1 MVKSG
6 SNAKL
11 YIQGWD
17 TMYPN
22 QAAGREWQ
30 TYTSDISISFQKQYP
45 SIQGH
50 LENEEIHVTAEDKER
65 WDNLEVEL
73 NEGSFIEI
81 GENNTISVKTTNSIS
96 FDEETVP
103 TTKAV
108 YLGMSNTLTDAQT
121 YADEAVTGHRNQSG
135 IHTSSDL
142 QNKWN
147 NHVDDDTI
155 HVTQTEKDKWNN
167 IVIPEIPQPIVYT
180 EGNNIAI
187 SDDNII
193 SVVTTDVLDNSDA
206 IPTSKAVY
214 DTFYEDKS
222 FNNFNTAIYTA
233 KADTVGT
240 VVLSKKHFIS
250 GGRITKVEIP
260 HGNTREDLD
269 NGEGG
274 YLVIEVFAEDT
285 TQADGYDKTN
295 PIHRYYADE
304 YYAYKN
310 RLNEGKYEWT
320 FNNTECI
327 IPNDYKVVHLSLVI
341 QNTTIPAVGSNNN
354 AKFRVNCLA
363 KNDNKNE
370 DVVFEEDDECRVY
383 WKGNTNGGNYVAIVN
398 VDYVVDKLDK
408 INSSLEFETHLNNN
422 TIHVSETEKETWNN
436 HISNDTHLTAE
447 QKEAIS
453 KIDAIEA
460 NASLIAPLSVDF
472 NNHANDTEIHVTQFE
487 KDNWNRLVEEDF
499 ISDVASSISEI
510 AEDVDNHVGNFEL
523 HVTAA
528 DKERW
533 DSKVSTKELNTVI
546 SDFNEKMTFSK
557 YVKFSSLQNPN
568 YVTNDGGKCNATCI
582 QMSRNHFV
590 SGDVKS
596 VEIHHID
603 SNSNINGIR
612 LCLIVYNVGEDENTE
627 KTIDDCIFSSNT
639 QNQVNGVKGKMIF
652 QFDNLVLPDDYAFVK
667 MFFAKDDTT
676 VLPVYNNTNTVH
688 TPRIQILRN
697 NVANNWDEYADDECK
712 IYTTGGTS
720 NWYAAVTVGYL
731 TYPKNEIN
739 SILERIIALEERISE
754 LEKS

>member
-1 MVKSG
+1 MSFCGSSLRNSSNRGYRAKDGWILKWLNGAPESG
-6 SNAKL
+6 TNSSTQNNLTPDFSIVFSKGVTIKGSGMIKHVTNSN
-11 YIQGWD
+11 
-17 TMYPN
+17 
-22 QAAGREWQ
+22 
-30 TYTSDISISFQKQYP
+30 
-45 SIQGH
+45 
-50 LENEEIHVTAEDKER
+50 IHVTAEDKER

-96 FDEETVP
+96 FDEKTVP

-135 IHTSSDL
+135 LHTSSDL

-147 NHVDDDTI
+147 GHVDDDTI

-167 IVIPEIPQPIVYT
+167 IVIPEQIVYT

-193 SVVTTDVLDNSDA
+193 SVVTTNALDNSDS

-222 FNNFNTAIYTA
+222 FNNFNTEIYTA

-250 GGRITKVEIP
+250 GGKITKVEIP

-320 FNNTECI
+320 FNNTDCI

-398 VDYVVDKLDK
+398 VDYTVDKLAAANVTEIK
-408 INSSLEFETHLNNN
+408 SSLENHLNSDVHLTDTQKEAIDKVS
-422 TIHVSETEKETWNN
+422 TIETTINSHVGD
-436 HISNDTHLTAE
+436 DTHLTA
-447 QKEAIS
+447 
-453 KIDAIEA
+453 
-460 NASLIAPLSVDF
+460 
-472 NNHANDTEIHVTQFE
+472 
-487 KDNWNRLVEEDF
+487 
-499 ISDVASSISEI
+499 
-510 AEDVDNHVGNFEL
+510 
-523 HVTAA
+523 
-528 DKERW
+528 
-533 DSKVSTKELNTVI
+533 
-546 SDFNEKMTFSK
+546 
-557 YVKFSSLQNPN
+557 
-568 YVTNDGGKCNATCI
+568 
-582 QMSRNHFV
+582 
-590 SGDVKS
+590 
-596 VEIHHID
+596 
-603 SNSNINGIR
+603 
-612 LCLIVYNVGEDENTE
+612 
-627 KTIDDCIFSSNT
+627 
-639 QNQVNGVKGKMIF
+639 
-652 QFDNLVLPDDYAFVK
+652 
-667 MFFAKDDTT
+667 
-676 VLPVYNNTNTVH
+676 
-688 TPRIQILRN
+688 
-697 NVANNWDEYADDECK
+697 
-712 IYTTGGTS
+712 
-720 NWYAAVTVGYL
+720 
-731 TYPKNEIN
+731 
-739 SILERIIALEERISE
+739 
-754 LEKS
+754 